1 MEMVDYA
8 LIGARIKAKRKESG
22 VTQEKLAEQL
32 AVSVGYI
39 SQLERGATK
48 INLETLSKI
57 AAATNSDL
65 ADFVGGASSQSRLY
79 AQDEFSACLRTLNGK
94 ERALLLHQL
103 KSYIAFRDA
112 ENGINE

>member
-1 MEMVDYA
+1 MEMVDYV
-8 LIGARIKAKRKESG
+8 LIGARIKAKRKERG
-22 VTQEKLAEQL
+22 ITQENLAEQL

-39 SQLERGATK
+39 SQLERGTTK

-57 AAATNSDL
+57 AAVTDSEL

-79 AQDEFSACLRTLNGK
+79 AQDEFFACLQALNGN

-103 KSYIAFRDA
+103 KSYLAFRDA
-112 ENGINE
+112 EK